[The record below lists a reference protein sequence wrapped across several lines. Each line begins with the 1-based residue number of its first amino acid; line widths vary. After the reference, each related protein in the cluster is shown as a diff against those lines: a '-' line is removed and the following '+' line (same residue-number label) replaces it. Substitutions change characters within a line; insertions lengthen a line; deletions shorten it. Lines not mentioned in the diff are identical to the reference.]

1 MEYQKIANLLDN
13 ASDQPSKLRARN
25 WFEIND
31 KQRGTY
37 SGNNIKFKTT
47 MLGSNSCDY
56 GDAYILV
63 KGGTVTIT
71 GAGDADDKKKI
82 PQDKQMKEIKAS
94 YLKIAHRVLNA

>member
-13 ASDQPSKLRARN
+13 ASDQPSKLRTRN
-25 WFEIND
+25 WVKIND
-31 KQRGTY
+31 KQRWRY
-37 SGNNIKFKTT
+37 SGNYIKFKTT

-56 GDAYILV
+56 ADAYIFV

-71 GAGDADDKKKI
+71 GAGDADDKNKM

-94 YLKIAHRVLNA
+94 YLKIVHRLLNA